1 MADDV
6 KKVLDLIKEHDVKYV
21 DFRFTDPKGKWQ
33 HTAQHVST
41 VDEGMLTEGIMF
53 DGSSIA
59 GWKSIDQS
67 DMILMPDCSSAVM
80 DPFAAQAQLIVFCD
94 IIEPATGQLYDRDPR
109 AIAKRAE
116 RYVVESGVG
125 DTAFFGPEAEFFVF
139 DDVKFSVGMNKG
151 YYELCSED
159 APESSGKD
167 FAEGNLGHRPGIKG
181 GYFPVPPVDAHVDM
195 RAEMLTVM
203 GEMGLPIEKHHHEVA
218 SSQHELG
225 CKFGTMVQSADW
237 MQIYKYVVH
246 NVAASYG
253 KSATFMPKPIYGDN
267 GSGMHVHQSI
277 WKGGKSLFAGSG
289 YADLSDTCLYYIGGI
304 IKHAKALNAFTNPLT
319 NSYKRLIPGFE
330 APVLLAY
337 SARNRSA
344 SCRIPYATSPKAKRV
359 EIRFPDPGANP
370 YLAFAAMLMAGL
382 DGIANK
388 IHPGEPMDKNLYD
401 LPPEE
406 LKQVPTVCGS
416 LREALESLKADH
428 DFLLKGDVFSKEFI
442 EAYVELKYEEVY
454 KFEHTPHPVE
464 FAMYYSV

>member
-1 MADDV
+1 MADNV
-6 KKVLDLIKEHDVKYV
+6 KKVLEMIKENDVKYV
-21 DFRFTDPKGKWQ
+21 DFRFT
-33 HTAQHVST
+33 
-41 VDEGMLTEGIMF
+41 
-53 DGSSIA
+53 
-59 GWKSIDQS
+59 
-67 DMILMPDCSSAVM
+67 
-80 DPFAAQAQLIVFCD
+80 
-94 IIEPATGQLYDRDPR
+94 DPR

-116 RYVVESGVG
+116 RYVVESGIG

-139 DDVKFSVGMNKG
+139 DDVKFKTGMNIG
-151 YYELCSED
+151 YYELSSED
-159 APESSGKD
+159 GAEASGKE
-167 FAEGNLGHRPGIKG
+167 FQEGNLGHRPGVKG
-181 GYFPVPPVDAHVDM
+181 GYFPVPPVDASVDM
-195 RAEMLTVM
+195 RAEMLTIM
-203 GEMGLPIEKHHHEVA
+203 GEMGLPVEKHHHEVA

-225 CKFGTMVQSADW
+225 CKFGTMVQAADW

-277 WKGGKSLFAGSG
+277 WKDGKPLFAGSG
-289 YADLSDTCLYYIGGI
+289 YADLSDTALYYIGGI

-370 YLAFAAMLMAGL
+370 YLAFSAMLMAGL

-388 IHPGEPMDKNLYD
+388 VHPGEAMDKNLYD

-416 LREALESLKADH
+416 LREALESLRADN
-428 DFLLKGDVFSKEFI
+428 DFLCKGDVFSKEFI
-442 EAYVELKYEEVY
+442 EAYIDLKFEEVF

-464 FAMYYSV
+464 FSMYYSV